1 MIDAVNTVQ
10 QNNSRALKEAITQS
24 AVSVLVEADERIF
37 NLRNLVLL
45 IHTAESSILQFFQ
58 SWLIHKEGNE
68 KKSLVLGGEACKN
81 NW

>member
-58 SWLIHKEGNE
+58 S
-68 KKSLVLGGEACKN
+68 
-81 NW
+81 